1 MGFNRGKVG
10 LSILFIVLYI
20 ILGIIIYIL
29 SKNIADKKKKNASKL
44 IRVFE
49 LSKYGLAVHQIAEV
63 LENEGYRSILGRKT
77 LEKSCANI
85 IKKGSFE
92 KALELNRVEYTELYN
107 NISKNILFMSLR
119 VVLIIIFLYYISIP
133 DPCVEITGLYPR
145 VNGPQEIGTDI
156 VFDIKISKNKDFTSN
171 YAIYVD
177 HNKIHKDSVTG
188 NEFSWNWNT
197 SNAICGQHNITV
209 EVFPENY
216 YNKRDKWTT
225 IYELYN
231 QKPIINYVEYIINH
245 NRSVIESNVSKV
257 HVNMGAIAIIEVNA
271 TDPDRGDTLNYEFL
285 VDGIVK
291 ESSNLS
297 KWSMDTSNYDEGDY
311 MICVKVT
318 DGNVHANNLDVN
330 KQVDLTINAVNIL
343 LKINGLF
350 YNVPGW
356 VSLDDNLSIFVPED
370 IVKSRNSAESRMQYK
385 FYIDGYPLTSWQ
397 NDSYYIWDGKSRS
410 YYNKSLSYN
419 FSGRM
424 RFNAYSKEDE
434 CDAETQICK
443 MNVLPNCTNSR

>member
-1 MGFNRGKVG
+1 MGLNRGKVE
-10 LSILFIVLYI
+10 LSILFVVLYPILELI
-20 ILGIIIYIL
+20 IRIL
-29 SKNIADKKKKNASKL
+29 SRIIAVKKGKNASKL

-85 IKKGSFE
+85 IKKGNFE
-92 KALELNRVEYTELYN
+92 KALELNRVGFTELYN
-107 NISKNILFMSLR
+107 NITKNILFMSLR
-119 VVLIIIFLYYISIP
+119 VVLIIIFLYLISIP
-133 DPCVEITGLYPR
+133 DPYVDITGLYPR
-145 VNGPQEIGTDI
+145 VNGPQEIGSNI
-156 VFDIKISKNKDFTSN
+156 VFDIKIFKNRDFTSN
-171 YAIYVD
+171 YVIYVD
-177 HNKIHKDSVTG
+177 HNKIYNDSVTG
-188 NEFSWNWNT
+188 SEFSWNWNT

-216 YNKRDKWTT
+216 YNKRNEETI

-245 NRSVIESNVSKV
+245 NRYVIDSNENKVNVSRGV
-257 HVNMGAIAIIEVNA
+257 IVIIEVNA

-285 VDGIVK
+285 VDGIFE

-297 KWSMDTSNYDEGDY
+297 KWSLDTSNYGEGTH
-311 MICVKVT
+311 MICAKVT

-330 KQVDLTINAVNIL
+330 KQVG
-343 LKINGLF
+343 LKINPVKLLF
-350 YNVPGW
+350 KMNNLHYDVPGW
-356 VSLDDNLSIFVPED
+356 ISLDDNLTIVVPDD

-385 FYIDGYPLTSWQ
+385 FYIDGYPLTSWL
-397 NDSYYIWDGKSRS
+397 NDSYYIWDEKSCSR
-410 YYNKSLSYN
+410 YNNGQSYN

-424 RFNAYSKEDE
+424 RFNAYSTEDQ
-434 CDAETQICK
+434 CDAETSTHK
-443 MNVLPNCTNSR
+443 MNVLPNCTKSR